1 VGERYLNLIT
11 LEKAINLMKTTFP
24 PRLHTI
30 RVPLR
35 DAVGRITAAA
45 VFAKYSVPG
54 VHLSAMDGI
63 AVKSQDTLGADE
75 QHPVTLPVSVRVNTG
90 NIIPP
95 GFDAVIMVEDVWEEK
110 GHYAIRRS
118 VSPWQHIRPAG
129 EDIAESE
136 MIIPSLHRI
145 RPHELGA
152 LAAYGVTHLD
162 VITLRIGLIP
172 TGSELISP
180 GIRPAPGQV
189 IESNTVMAAAWLA
202 SIGAECKRYPI
213 TRDEPGQIREALHRA
228 IGENDMVIISAGSS
242 AGTRDYTAQI
252 IADMGE
258 VLIHGVSIKPGKPVI
273 VGKIDGKPVIGMP
286 GYPLSALTVLREVVN
301 PLLVQFGLQ
310 NREDEV
316 LEAAL
321 TRTLHSDIG
330 TDEFVLLSI
339 GKIHDRWVAVPQS
352 RGSGI
357 QMSAVRANAYLK
369 IPGAREGYEAG
380 EQVGAHLMVNRHLA
394 EMALLITGSH
404 DPALDY
410 LADLVRMGDVEL
422 HSTHTGSMGG
432 LIALSRNDCHAAPM
446 HLLAADGTYNTEYLS
461 RIMPGINLTLI
472 CIAEREQGIVSKDG
486 TSIDGIVGRRFIN
499 RQKGS
504 GTRML
509 LDHELERRGIDPS
522 TIPGYDHEVTTH
534 IAVALAV
541 MTGEADAGM
550 CVASAA
556 RVLSLPFV
564 PVAKERYELVMRTE
578 YLQDSRMDVLMEAIG
593 SPQFSSVLARL
604 GGYDLK
610 ETGVR
615 RILP

>member
-1 VGERYLNLIT
+1 
-11 LEKAINLMKTTFP
+11 MKITFP
-24 PRLHTI
+24 SRIKTI
-30 RVPLR
+30 RIPLE
-35 DAVGRITAAA
+35 DTVGRITASA

-63 AVKSQDTLGADE
+63 AVKSGDTIGADE

-90 NIIPP
+90 NIVPP
-95 GFDAVIMVEDVWEEK
+95 GFDAVIMVEDVWAEK
-110 GHYAIRRS
+110 GHYTIRRS

-162 VITLRIGLIP
+162 LITLRIGLVP

-189 IESNTVMAAAWLA
+189 IESNTVMAAAWLT
-202 SIGAECKRYPI
+202 SMGAECTRYPI
-213 TRDEPGQIREALHRA
+213 TRDEPEQIRDALHRA
-228 IGENDMVIISAGSS
+228 VAENDMVIISAGSS
-242 AGTRDYTAQI
+242 AGTRDYTAQT
-252 IADMGE
+252 IAAMGE

-301 PLLVQFGLQ
+301 PLLTQYGFQ
-310 NREDEV
+310 NSEEEV
-316 LEAAL
+316 LEALL
-321 TRTLHSDIG
+321 TRNLHSDIG

-339 GKIHDRWVAVPQS
+339 GRIHDRWVAVPQS

-357 QMSAVRANAYLK
+357 QMSAVRANAYLR

-380 EQVGAHLMVNRHLA
+380 DRVEVHLMANRHLA
-394 EMALLITGSH
+394 ETALLITGSH

-410 LADLVRMGDVEL
+410 LADLVRIGDVEL
-422 HSTHTGSMGG
+422 HSTHTGSIGG
-432 LIALSRNDCHAAPM
+432 LIALSRDECHAAPM

-461 RIMPGINLTLI
+461 RFMPGINLTLI

-486 TSIDGIVGRRFIN
+486 ISIDGVVGRRFIN

-509 LDHELERRGIDPS
+509 LDYELKRRGIDPAA
-522 TIPGYDHEVTTH
+522 IRGYDHEVTTH

-556 RVLSLPFV
+556 KALSLPFV
-564 PVAKERYELVMRTE
+564 PVAKERYELVLRTE
-578 YLQDSRMDVLMEAIG
+578 HLQDSRIDELIEAIG
-593 SPQFSSVLARL
+593 SPQFSSVLTRL

>member
-1 VGERYLNLIT
+1 MS

-24 PRLHTI
+24 SRVQTI
-30 RVPLR
+30 RIPLQ
-35 DAVGRITAAA
+35 DAVGRITATA

-63 AVKSQDTLGADE
+63 AVKSEDTIEADE

-90 NIIPP
+90 NIVPP
-95 GFDAVIMVEDVWEEK
+95 GFDAVIMIEDVWEEK
-110 GHYAIRRS
+110 GHYTIRKS
-118 VSPWQHIRPAG
+118 VSPWQHVRPAG

-162 VITLRIGLIP
+162 VFTLRIGLIP
-172 TGSELISP
+172 TGSELISL

-189 IESNTVMAAAWLA
+189 IESNTVMAAAWLN
-202 SIGAECKRYPI
+202 SMGVVCKRYPI
-213 TRDEPGQIREALHRA
+213 TRDEPDKIREALHRA
-228 IGENDMVIISAGSS
+228 VVENDMVIISAGSS

-301 PLLVQFGLQ
+301 PLLMQFGLQ
-310 NREDEV
+310 NREEEV
-316 LEAAL
+316 LEAVL

-339 GKIHDRWVAVPQS
+339 GRIHDRWVAVPQS

-357 QMSAVRANAYLK
+357 QMSAVRANAYLM

-380 EQVGAHLMVNRHLA
+380 ERVGVHLMATRHLA
-394 EMALLITGSH
+394 ETALLITGSH

-410 LADLVRMGDVEL
+410 LADLVRIGDVEL

-432 LIALSRNDCHAAPM
+432 LIALSRDECHAAPM

-461 RIMPGINLTLI
+461 HLMPGINLTLI

-486 TSIDGIVGRRFIN
+486 ISLDGVVGRRFIN

-504 GTRML
+504 GTRIL
-509 LDHELERRGIDPS
+509 LDHELKRRGIDPA

-564 PVAKERYELVMRTE
+564 PVAKERYELVLRTE
-578 YLQDSRMDVLMEAIG
+578 HLQDSRLAVLIEAIG